1 MRGASRL
8 DAFSV
13 YPVPAWLLC
22 HEPDGSTDT
31 PEASPPRSSRTT
43 PVHGCALAS
52 AAASTSDNCA
62 AWSSAHAAGRFS
74 RGNRCSILSF
84 VAETFS
90 AFMVAQQRRNYDVP
104 MGTSLT
110 PLETLTVESFF
121 LAALTTISKTLF
133 GKVSDSILI
142 WNDLK

>member
-1 MRGASRL
+1 
-8 DAFSV
+8 
-13 YPVPAWLLC
+13 
-22 HEPDGSTDT
+22 
-31 PEASPPRSSRTT
+31 
-43 PVHGCALAS
+43 
-52 AAASTSDNCA
+52 
-62 AWSSAHAAGRFS
+62 
-74 RGNRCSILSF
+74 
-84 VAETFS
+84 
-90 AFMVAQQRRNYDVP
+90 MVAQQRWDCDIP